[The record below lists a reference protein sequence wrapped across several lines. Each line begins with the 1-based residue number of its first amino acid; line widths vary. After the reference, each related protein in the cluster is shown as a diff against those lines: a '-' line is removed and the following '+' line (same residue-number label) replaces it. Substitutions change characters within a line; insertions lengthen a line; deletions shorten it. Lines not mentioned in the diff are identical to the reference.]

1 MDKFVETLNY
11 LERNDN
17 LSSIDESSTEIRV
30 EIFKELYEN
39 GLVNAIDC
47 CSKTGLS
54 YLEPRINMSGRQW
67 LIEQTTSKTIQHSV
81 SSEDIID
88 LKPNFM
94 GLGINF
100 NALFRRFRRK

>member
-17 LSSIDESSTEIRV
+17 LSSIDESSTEIRA
-30 EIFKELYEN
+30 EIFKELYEH

-67 LIEQTTSKTIQHSV
+67 LIEKTTSKPIQHSV
-81 SSEDIID
+81 PSEDIID

-94 GLGINF
+94 GLGINL
-100 NALFRRFRRK
+100 NALFRWFRQK